1 MGKNRLC
8 VNNIKTIK
16 LGMKSTCLITG
27 LPERLHQPKVH
38 LYVNWLKTIKLSNSA
53 AYKNRLHFAQHLNTY
68 IYSSVDAANA
78 NMLVQNW

>member
-27 LPERLHQPKVH
+27 LPERLHQPKVR
-38 LYVNWLKTIKLSNSA
+38 LSVNWLEIIKLSTSV
-53 AYKNRLHFAQHLNTY
+53 AYNNRLHYAQHLNTY
-68 IYSSVDAANA
+68 IYSSV
-78 NMLVQNW
+78 L